1 MKNKQTPKLFAG
13 FKCLLFVVSAL
24 ILLVIV
30 IAPARANAQNKKV
43 KKAQTR
49 KDTATDDK
57 VYEVCEQMPIFEG
70 GDAALLKYLRENL
83 KYLRENLKYPDK
95 TKDRGVQGRLIIGF
109 IVEKDGSLT
118 DVKVLRPVDI
128 DLDAEVLRLVKGMP
142 KWIPGRH
149 NGQRVRVRYLLPI
162 HICLQ

>member
-1 MKNKQTPKLFAG
+1 MSMKNKQTPILFAG
-13 FKCLLFVVSAL
+13 FKCLLFAISA
-24 ILLVIV
+24 IVLLVIV
-30 IAPARANAQNKKV
+30 IAPARANAQDKREKTT
-43 KKAQTR
+43 QTR
-49 KDTATDDK
+49 KDTAPDDK

-83 KYLRENLKYPDK
+83 KLPDEYK
-95 TKDRGVQGRLIIGF
+95 ERGIQGRMVVGF

-118 DVKVLRPVDI
+118 NVKVLRAVDI
-128 DLDAEVLRLVKGMP
+128 AIDAEVLRVVKGMP

>member
-1 MKNKQTPKLFAG
+1 MKNKQTPNLFAG
-13 FKCLLFVVSAL
+13 FKCLLFAISAL
-24 ILLVIV
+24 VLLVV
-30 IAPARANAQNKKV
+30 VFVPARANAQDKKG
-43 KKAQTR
+43 KTTQTR

-83 KYLRENLKYPDK
+83 KYPDN
-95 TKDRGVQGRLIIGF
+95 TKDRGVQGRLVIGF

>member
-1 MKNKQTPKLFAG
+1 MKNKQAPKLFAG

-30 IAPARANAQNKKV
+30 VAPVRANAQDKKGNTS
-43 KKAQTR
+43 QTR

-83 KYLRENLKYPDK
+83 KYPDK
-95 TKDRGVQGRLIIGF
+95 TKDRGVQGRLVIGF

>member
-1 MKNKQTPKLFAG
+1 MRMKNKQTPILFTG
-13 FKCLLFVVSAL
+13 FKCLLFVISAL

-30 IAPARANAQNKKV
+30 IAPASANAQDKRGKTT
-43 KKAQTR
+43 QTR

-70 GDAALLKYLRENL
+70 GDAALLKYLGENL
-83 KYLRENLKYPDK
+83 KLPEEDQE
-95 TKDRGVQGRLIIGF
+95 RGMQGRMVVGF

-118 DVKVLRPVDI
+118 NVKVLRPVDI
-128 DLDAEVLRLVKGMP
+128 ALDAEVLRVVKGMP

>member
-30 IAPARANAQNKKV
+30 IAPARANEQDKKG
-43 KKAQTR
+43 KTTQTR

-57 VYEVCEQMPIFEG
+57 IYEVCEQMPIFED

-83 KYLRENLKYPDK
+83 KYPDN
-95 TKDRGVQGRLIIGF
+95 TKDRGVQGRLVIGF

-149 NGQRVRVRYLLPI
+149 NGQRVRIRHLLPI

>member
-1 MKNKQTPKLFAG
+1 MRMKNKQTPKLFAG

-30 IAPARANAQNKKV
+30 IAPASANAQDKRGKTT
-43 KKAQTR
+43 QTR

-70 GDAALLKYLRENL
+70 GDAALLKYLG
-83 KYLRENLKYPDK
+83 ENLKYPDK
-95 TKDRGVQGRLIIGF
+95 TKDRGVQGRVVIGF

-149 NGQRVRVRYLLPI
+149 NGQRVRVKYLLPI

>member
-1 MKNKQTPKLFAG
+1 MKNKQAPKLFAG

-30 IAPARANAQNKKV
+30 VAPVRANAQDKKGNTS
-43 KKAQTR
+43 QTR

-57 VYEVCEQMPIFEG
+57 VYEVCEQMPTYEG
-70 GDAALLKYLRENL
+70 GDAALLKYLGENWKL
-83 KYLRENLKYPDK
+83 PDEYK
-95 TKDRGVQGRLIIGF
+95 ERGIQGRMVVGF

-118 DVKVLRPVDI
+118 NVKVLRAVDI
-128 DLDAEVLRLVKGMP
+128 AIDAEVLRVVKGMP

>member
-1 MKNKQTPKLFAG
+1 MKNKQTPILFTG

-30 IAPARANAQNKKV
+30 IAPASANAQDKRGKTT
-43 KKAQTR
+43 QTR

-83 KYLRENLKYPDK
+83 KYPDK
-95 TKDRGVQGRLIIGF
+95 TKDRGVQGRLVIGF

-118 DVKVLRPVDI
+118 DVKVLRAVDI
-128 DLDAEVLRLVKGMP
+128 AIDAEVLRVVKGMP
-142 KWIPGRH
+142 KWIPGRQ
-149 NGQRVRVRYLLPI
+149 NGKRVRVRYLLPI

>member
-13 FKCLLFVVSAL
+13 FKCLLLAISAL
-24 ILLVIV
+24 VLLVIV
-30 IAPARANAQNKKV
+30 FAPAGANAQNKKV
-43 KKAQTR
+43 KKAQTH
-49 KDTATDDK
+49 KDTTTDDK
-57 VYEVCEQMPIFEG
+57 VYKVYEQMPTYEG
-70 GDAALLKYLRENL
+70 GNAALLKYLGENL
-83 KYLRENLKYPDK
+83 KLPEEYKE
-95 TKDRGVQGRLIIGF
+95 RGMQGRMVVGF

-118 DVKVLRPVDI
+118 NVEVLRAVDI
-128 DLDAEVLRLVKGMP
+128 ALDAEVLRVVKGMP

>member
-1 MKNKQTPKLFAG
+1 MKNKQTLKLFAG

-30 IAPARANAQNKKV
+30 IAPARANAQDKREKTT
-43 KKAQTR
+43 QTR

-83 KYLRENLKYPDK
+83 KYPDK
-95 TKDRGVQGRLIIGF
+95 TKDRGVQGRLVIGF

>member
-1 MKNKQTPKLFAG
+1 MRMENKQTPILFTG
-13 FKCLLFVVSAL
+13 FKCLLFAISAL
-24 ILLVIV
+24 VLLVIV
-30 IAPARANAQNKKV
+30 IAPASANEQDKRGKTT
-43 KKAQTR
+43 QTR

-83 KYLRENLKYPDK
+83 KYPDK
-95 TKDRGVQGRLIIGF
+95 TKDRGVQGRLVIGF

>member
-1 MKNKQTPKLFAG
+1 MKNKQAPKLFAG
-13 FKCLLFVVSAL
+13 FKCLLFAISAL

-30 IAPARANAQNKKV
+30 VAPARANAQDKRGKTT
-43 KKAQTR
+43 QTH

-57 VYEVCEQMPIFEG
+57 IYEVCEQMPIFEG

-83 KYLRENLKYPDK
+83 KYPDN
-95 TKDRGVQGRLIIGF
+95 TKDRGVQGRLVIGF

-149 NGQRVRVRYLLPI
+149 NGQRVRVRHLLPI

>member
-1 MKNKQTPKLFAG
+1 MKNKQTPILFTG
-13 FKCLLFVVSAL
+13 FKCLLFVISAL

-30 IAPARANAQNKKV
+30 IAPARANAQDKREKTT
-43 KKAQTR
+43 QTR

-57 VYEVCEQMPIFEG
+57 VCDVCEQMPIFEG

-83 KYLRENLKYPDK
+83 KYPDK
-95 TKDRGVQGRLIIGF
+95 TKDRGVQGRLVIGF

>member
-1 MKNKQTPKLFAG
+1 MKNKQTPILFTG

-30 IAPARANAQNKKV
+30 IAPASANAQDKRGKTT
-43 KKAQTR
+43 QTR

-83 KYLRENLKYPDK
+83 KYPDK
-95 TKDRGVQGRLIIGF
+95 TKDRGVQGRLVIGF

-128 DLDAEVLRLVKGMP
+128 DLDAEVLRVVKGMP
-142 KWIPGRH
+142 KWIPGRQ
-149 NGQRVRVRYLLPI
+149 NGKRVRVRYLLPI

>member
-1 MKNKQTPKLFAG
+1 MSMKNKQTPILFAG
-13 FKCLLFVVSAL
+13 FKCLLFAISAL
-24 ILLVIV
+24 VLLVIV
-30 IAPARANAQNKKV
+30 IAPASANAQDKRGKTT
-43 KKAQTR
+43 QTR

-83 KYLRENLKYPDK
+83 KYPDK
-95 TKDRGVQGRLIIGF
+95 TKDRGVQGRLVIGF

-128 DLDAEVLRLVKGMP
+128 DLDAEVLRVVKGRP
-142 KWIPGRH
+142 KWIPGRQ
-149 NGQRVRVRYLLPI
+149 NGKRVRVRYLLPI

>member
-1 MKNKQTPKLFAG
+1 MNNKQTPNLFSG
-13 FKCLLFVVSAL
+13 FKCLLFAVLAITLAV
-24 ILLVIV
+24 LLV
-30 IAPARANAQNKKV
+30 PARANAQDKKE
-43 KKAQTR
+43 KGKTTQTQ
-49 KDTATDDK
+49 KDTTTDDK
-57 VYEVCEQMPIFEG
+57 VYDVCEQMPTYEG

-83 KYLRENLKYPDK
+83 KYPDN
-95 TKDRGVQGRLIIGF
+95 TKDRGVQGRLVIGF

-149 NGQRVRVRYLLPI
+149 NGQRVRVRHLLPI

>member
-30 IAPARANAQNKKV
+30 IAPARANAQDKKG
-43 KKAQTR
+43 KTTQTR

-57 VYEVCEQMPIFEG
+57 IYEVCEQMPIFEG

-83 KYLRENLKYPDK
+83 KYPDN
-95 TKDRGVQGRLIIGF
+95 TKDRGVQGRLVIGF

-149 NGQRVRVRYLLPI
+149 NGQRVRVKYLLPI

>member
-1 MKNKQTPKLFAG
+1 MKNKQTPTLFTG
-13 FKCLLFVVSAL
+13 FKCLLFAISAL
-24 ILLVIV
+24 VLLVIV
-30 IAPARANAQNKKV
+30 IAPARANAQDKRGKTT
-43 KKAQTR
+43 QTR

-57 VYEVCEQMPIFEG
+57 LYEVCEQMPIFEG

-83 KYLRENLKYPDK
+83 KYPDK
-95 TKDRGVQGRLIIGF
+95 TKDRGVQGRLVIGF

-149 NGQRVRVRYLLPI
+149 NGQRVRVKYLLPI

>member
-1 MKNKQTPKLFAG
+1 MRMKNKQTPKLFAG

-30 IAPARANAQNKKV
+30 IAPASANAQDKRGKTT
-43 KKAQTR
+43 QTR

-70 GDAALLKYLRENL
+70 GDAALLKYLGENL
-83 KYLRENLKYPDK
+83 KLPEEDQE
-95 TKDRGVQGRLIIGF
+95 RGMQGRMVVGF

-128 DLDAEVLRLVKGMP
+128 DLDAEVLRVIKGMP

>member
-1 MKNKQTPKLFAG
+1 MKNKQTPILFTG
-13 FKCLLFVVSAL
+13 FKCLLFVISAL

-30 IAPARANAQNKKV
+30 IAPASANAQDKRGKTT
-43 KKAQTR
+43 QTR

-70 GDAALLKYLRENL
+70 GDAALLKYLGENL
-83 KYLRENLKYPDK
+83 KLPEEDQE
-95 TKDRGVQGRLIIGF
+95 RGMQGRMVVGF

-118 DVKVLRPVDI
+118 NVKVLRAVDI
-128 DLDAEVLRLVKGMP
+128 AIDAEVLRVVKGMP

>member
-1 MKNKQTPKLFAG
+1 MKHKQTPKLFAG

-30 IAPARANAQNKKV
+30 IAPASANAQDKRGKTT
-43 KKAQTR
+43 QTR

-83 KYLRENLKYPDK
+83 KYPDK
-95 TKDRGVQGRLIIGF
+95 TKDRGVQGRLVIGF

-142 KWIPGRH
+142 K
-149 NGQRVRVRYLLPI
+149 
-162 HICLQ
+162 